1 MPQETL
7 ICMIGRYC
15 NKYLCEYVVRTQVK
29 KKTAYAQ
36 RFCFPEST

>member
-29 KKTAYAQ
+29 KNCICTKIL
-36 RFCFPEST
+36 FP